1 MTLFAN
7 PAKGGAMP
15 RPHQNLDAW
24 QQAMRLV
31 RMTYLATR
39 SFPTDER
46 FGLITQMRRA
56 AVSIPSNLAE
66 GSARNSKKEMAQFVG
81 IAKGSLSELETQMLI
96 SSDLG
101 YLPSQHEV
109 FIQIER
115 VAQLLS
121 GLHRSIAR

>member
-1 MTLFAN
+1 MA
-7 PAKGGAMP
+7 

-24 QQAMRLV
+24 QQAMQLV
-31 RMTYLATR
+31 RMTYRATQSFLA
-39 SFPTDER
+39 DER
-46 FGLITQMRRA
+46 FGLTTQMRRA

-66 GSARNSKKEMAQFVG
+66 GSARNTKKEMTQFVG
-81 IAKGSLSELETQMLI
+81 VAKGSLSELETQMLI

-101 YLPSQHEV
+101 YLPAQHEI
-109 FIQIER
+109 FAQLER

>member
-1 MTLFAN
+1 MA
-7 PAKGGAMP
+7 

-24 QQAMRLV
+24 QQAMQLV
-31 RMTYLATR
+31 RMTYRATQ
-39 SFPTDER
+39 SFPADER
-46 FGLITQMRRA
+46 FGLTAQMRRA

-66 GSARNSKKEMAQFVG
+66 GSARNTKKEMAQFVG
-81 IAKGSLSELETQMLI
+81 VAKGSLSELETQMLI

-101 YLPSQHEV
+101 YLPVQHEV
-109 FIQIER
+109 FAQLER

>member
-1 MTLFAN
+1 
-7 PAKGGAMP
+7 MP

-31 RMTYLATR
+31 KMTYQVTQ
-39 SFPTDER
+39 SFPRDER
-46 FGLITQMRRA
+46 FGLISQMRRA

-66 GSARNSKKEMAQFVG
+66 GSARNTKKEMAQFVG
-81 IAKGSLSELETQMLI
+81 VAKGSLSELETQMLI
-96 SSDLG
+96 SSELG
-101 YLPSQHEV
+101 YLAPQHDL
-109 FIQIER
+109 FAQLER